1 MKKKRV
7 VRYSIAPLSGG
18 FTLTG
23 LLGFI
28 VVSIYT
34 LYGRLDAT
42 WGFAFMLVF
51 LSMFI
56 ASMISISPPF
66 PKELDK
72 RKS

>member
-1 MKKKRV
+1 MGKKRFIK
-7 VRYSIAPLSGG
+7 YSVAPLSGG

-23 LLGFI
+23 LLGVI
-28 VVSIYT
+28 VASVYT

-42 WGFAFMLVF
+42 WGFTFILIF

-56 ASMISISPPF
+56 ASMISITPPF
-66 PKELDK
+66 PKELVK

>member
-1 MKKKRV
+1 MKKRRV
-7 VRYSIAPLSGG
+7 VKYTVVPLSGS

-42 WGFAFMLVF
+42 WGFTFMLIF

-56 ASMISISPPF
+56 ASMISITPSF
-66 PKELDK
+66 PKELEK

>member
-1 MKKKRV
+1 MKKKRTV
-7 VRYSIAPLSGG
+7 GYKLVPLSGS

-28 VVSIYT
+28 VVAVYT
-34 LYGRLDAT
+34 LYGRLDAA

-56 ASMISISPPF
+56 ASMISITPPF
-66 PKELDK
+66 PKELEK

>member
-1 MKKKRV
+1 MKKERV
-7 VRYSIAPLSGG
+7 ARYSIAPLSGG

-23 LLGFI
+23 LLGLI

-42 WGFAFMLVF
+42 WGFAFILIF

-56 ASMISISPPF
+56 ASMISITPSF
-66 PKELDK
+66 PKELEK